1 VGLGFVLFAW
11 LLIFGCIGLP
21 VAGGLATCSWLWGR
35 KRGKP
40 SRWRAVAAAAL
51 PFVLIAV
58 GLGWFFAYAA
68 YSWSVRRVDPALGD
82 SSAVP
87 LKHNYFFCMIDV
99 PDDGYLMKG
108 ECSGSPPVAK
118 ITEIAEAGDA
128 IVGVSREIG
137 PFVFDLRSGEVARF
151 STVAEAASKVSPAP
165 VLKSADAFYRERR
178 FGWQDLVAVAL
189 LGTAVVGVSALWLL
203 RFVRPPSPRPD

>member
-1 VGLGFVLFAW
+1 MGLGFVLFAW

-21 VAGGLATCSWLWGR
+21 VAGGLATWSWLWGR

-40 SRWRAVAAAAL
+40 SRWRAVAAAVL
-51 PFVLIAV
+51 PFVLIDV
-58 GLGWFFAYAA
+58 GLGWFLGYVA

-82 SSAVP
+82 SWAVP

-137 PFVFDLRSGEVARF
+137 PFVFDVRSGEVTRF
-151 STVAEAASKVSPAP
+151 STVTAAASTVVAGAGAEVCGRVLPRAP
-165 VLKSADAFYRERR
+165 L
-178 FGWQDLVAVAL
+178 
-189 LGTAVVGVSALWLL
+189 
-203 RFVRPPSPRPD
+203 